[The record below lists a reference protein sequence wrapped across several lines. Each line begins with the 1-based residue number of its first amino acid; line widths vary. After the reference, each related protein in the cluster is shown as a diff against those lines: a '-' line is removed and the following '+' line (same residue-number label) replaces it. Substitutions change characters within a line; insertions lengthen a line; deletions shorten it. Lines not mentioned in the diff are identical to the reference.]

1 VLTVR
6 EILAHGVAEHMG
18 ARCQLEDL
26 AMATLTYQVG
36 VF

>member
-1 VLTVR
+1 MR